1 MHFFKK
7 ANRHTV
13 LAHSRCQKIFVK
25 YSHIFTEM
33 GLFCSSPHSHF
44 GAVENTSE
52 TMDLIETLA
61 FILFYLIFKIF
72 IKV

>member
-1 MHFFKK
+1 MHFLKK
-7 ANRHTV
+7 PTDIQYWHIAG
-13 LAHSRCQKIFVK
+13 AQKIFVK

-44 GAVENTSE
+44 GAVENTSG

-61 FILFYLIFKIF
+61 FILFNLIF
-72 IKV
+72 